1 MESNTTYFSNALNS
15 TLQNIR
21 IAEEFHHTKGHYE
34 VRLRC
39 TIAICVVNFLL
50 CFTAL
55 FGNSAII
62 LTIWKKSSLHCAA
75 NILLTSLAVS
85 DFAVGLISHPLFI
98 ANLLMRIRYFSI
110 PPRLLWVS
118 FNVLTTFLSSVS
130 FLTVTAIGM
139 DRLLALQLHLRY
151 RTVVTHFRVRCVI
164 IFIWVYSGALSSVGA
179 WSLVAYYKAVSPVI
193 VAFLVGNFF
202 IYLRIYLVVR
212 RHQRQIQ
219 QQLLQPNNSGNNFC
233 MKIFKKT
240 AINTFLVY
248 ILLLCCYIPQCFVSL
263 ALFSSDWRFSFTAE
277 TITGTIVLLNSSLNP
292 ILYYWRISKM
302 RRALIETLCCQKT
315 TTETEDY
322 NISNRVTANTN
333 KRCIAQS
340 STRILTG
347 C

>member
-1 MESNTTYFSNALNS
+1 MESNTTYLSTALNS
-15 TLQNIR
+15 TLQNVR
-21 IAEEFHHTKGHYE
+21 GAKDFNHTKGHYE
-34 VRLRC
+34 VQLRC
-39 TIAICVVNFLL
+39 TIAICVVNFFL

-62 LTIWKKSSLHCAA
+62 LTIWKRSPLHSAA

-98 ANLLMRIRYFSI
+98 ANLLMRIRYFST

-151 RTVVTHFRVRCVI
+151 RTVVTHFRVRCMI
-164 IFIWVYSGALSSVGA
+164 IFIWVYGGVLSSVGV
-179 WSLVAYYKAVSPVI
+179 WSLVAYYKAVSPAI
-193 VAFLVGNFF
+193 VTFLIGNFF
-202 IYLRIYLVVR
+202 IYLRIYIVVR

-219 QQLLQPNNSGNNFC
+219 QQLLQPNNSANNFC
-233 MKIFKKT
+233 TKIFKKT

-248 ILLLCCYIPQCFVSL
+248 ILLLCCYTPQCFVSL
-263 ALFSSDWRFSFTAE
+263 ALFTSVWRFSSTAE
-277 TITGTIVLLNSSLNP
+277 TISGTIVLLNSSLNP
-292 ILYYWRISKM
+292 LLYYWRISKM

-315 TTETEDY
+315 TTKTEGY
-322 NISNRVTANTN
+322 NISNKVTANTN

-340 STRILTG
+340 STRILTAA
-347 C
+347 

>member
-1 MESNTTYFSNALNS
+1 MESNTTYFYNALNS
-15 TLQNIR
+15 TLRNIR
-21 IAEEFHHTKGHYE
+21 IAKEFHHTKGHYE

-164 IFIWVYSGALSSVGA
+164 IFIWTYSGALSSVGSMEFGCVLQSCFSCYCGISCWEFLYLFENLSGCA
-179 WSLVAYYKAVSPVI
+179 PSPKT
-193 VAFLVGNFF
+193 
-202 IYLRIYLVVR
+202 
-212 RHQRQIQ
+212 
-219 QQLLQPNNSGNNFC
+219 NSA
-233 MKIFKKT
+233 
-240 AINTFLVY
+240 AI
-248 ILLLCCYIPQCFVSL
+248 
-263 ALFSSDWRFSFTAE
+263 
-277 TITGTIVLLNSSLNP
+277 
-292 ILYYWRISKM
+292 
-302 RRALIETLCCQKT
+302 T
-315 TTETEDY
+315 TTE
-322 NISNRVTANTN
+322 
-333 KRCIAQS
+333 
-340 STRILTG
+340 
-347 C
+347 